1 MSAYSDNFKLI
12 DWSGFKPTPSKP
24 VEDKG
29 NVFYFMPDIVPFVS
43 PLSGKVL
50 SSRKQ
55 VQHEER
61 GYSVRQAGDLRKP
74 EDFHSQKAP
83 VINERKLEQ
92 AFREGL
98 GKVGLL

>member
-1 MSAYSDNFKLI
+1 MGAYSENFRLI

-24 VEDKG
+24 PEDKG
-29 NVFYFMPDIVPFVS
+29 NVFYFMPDIVPFRS

-61 GYSVRQAGDLRKP
+61 GYGVRQAGELRKP
-74 EDFHSQKAP
+74 EDFASHKRP
-83 VINERKLEQ
+83 EINERKLDQ